1 MTTSFQKAALFLVA
15 SILPAI
21 LIADDAAPPAPF
33 VSISPDK
40 TIRLE
45 ELSKDMPDGG
55 VLFTYKISDPSNQ
68 HVSILNSADTEDL
81 AAYPAGFRFSPNSQ
95 WLVRMQKIAAGEST
109 LFLYKRNG
117 FTFVPA
123 TDKKSLGDLAWD
135 YYFSLPDSHSIDR
148 NNLSPETILVKGM
161 DDNYASLGEHW
172 PDSRYIVIDLLS
184 GESGTA
190 VLGPWRCLYD
200 TTTASFSVPPDFA
213 AFNKQAGKT
222 AK

>member
-1 MTTSFQKAALFLVA
+1 MMTSFQKAALFFAALF
-15 SILPAI
+15 LPAI
-21 LIADDAAPPAPF
+21 LTADDTAPPAPF
-33 VSISPDK
+33 VNISPDK

-95 WLVRMQKIAAGEST
+95 WLIRMQKIAAGEST
-109 LFLYKRNG
+109 LFLYKRSG
-117 FTFVPA
+117 FAFVPA
-123 TDKKSLGDLAWD
+123 TAKKSLGDLAWD
-135 YYFSLPDSHSIDR
+135 YYFSLPDSHGIDR

-200 TTTASFSVPPDFA
+200 TTTNSFSIPPDFA
-213 AFNKQAGKT
+213 AFNKKAGKT
-222 AK
+222 GK